1 MLSISRI
8 LKLFVIAYAIQ
19 RGHLDEDSYIDSL
32 SVMGFSDA
40 DWAYSRSDM
49 QYTFGYYLIYHWVL
63 CFLLETIL
71 LLGATKKTNVVSHCR
86 IEVEYLL

>member
-8 LKLFVIAYAIQ
+8 LKLFVITYAIE
-19 RGHLDEDSYIDSL
+19 RGHLDEDSHIDLL

-40 DWAYSRSDM
+40 DWACSRSDNAI
-49 QYTFGYYLIYHWVL
+49 YLWLLSDIPLDIVL
-63 CFLLETIL
+63 LLETIL